1 MLSVYSPQRDLN
13 YRMIKWFVKNEK
25 DCMFGKI
32 FLNMIRSLGVIT
44 WISKMRNLRD
54 LGDYLYNSLE
64 YFELQK
70 IAIDKLVNT
79 KDITIEMPIPKRN
92 RYSKPHI
99 SYNHEL
105 NKKLSNI

>member
-1 MLSVYSPQRDLN
+1 
-13 YRMIKWFVKNEK
+13 MIKWFVKNEK
-25 DCMFGKI
+25 DYMFGKI

-70 IAIDKLVNT
+70 IAIDKLVKT
-79 KDITIEMPIPKRN
+79 KDITIKMPIPKRN

-105 NKKLSNI
+105 NKKTIKYLKDIHNGIKEKV